1 MRRTFPNF
9 VILRPIR
16 SLADMVEKERKHL
29 LKQMDN
35 YLGNCEAEDQRL
47 SSLKERVNR

>member
-29 LKQMDN
+29 LKQMGR
-35 YLGNCEAEDQRL
+35 YLENCEIEDERL
-47 SSLKERVNR
+47 PSLKERVNR